1 MGHAT
6 LEMTLEYARILD
18 HTVEQAF
25 TEAVEQMHEGAQSW
39 VPNFFAQ
46 EDYTRFVEGDAVS
59 WIRLPLGFC
68 RRNPKLHC
76 ESDVKCLLC
85 DRFAIGKE
93 DLPRLQQMHERFVK
107 LGLKIKADV
116 VAAQIQRLE
125 LPAGNQPAGFIP
137 AHAIS
142 NALKQK

>member
-1 MGHAT
+1 M
-6 LEMTLEYARILD
+6 
-18 HTVEQAF
+18 
-25 TEAVEQMHEGAQSW
+25 
-39 VPNFFAQ
+39 Q
-46 EDYTRFVEGDAVS
+46 EDYTLFVEGDAVI

-93 DLPRLQQMHERFVK
+93 DLPRLQQMYERFMK

-125 LPAGNQPAGFIP
+125 LPSGESPQGFIP
-137 AHAIS
+137 IQAISAAKKRSEGNTAHAR
-142 NALKQK
+142 